1 MLINQAVNDIYE
13 RIYLLFS
20 KTFRFYLIK
29 SQIILTNL
37 QKYVTLTVTIINFMS
52 ASTKLSTSVKALC
65 YLALSN
71 KPKNSAEIAEQ
82 IGVNASKIRM
92 LLSKLG
98 KNGIVKSD
106 SGALG
111 GFSLNKDPNEIHLQ
125 EIYCA
130 IEDRKAF
137 YLDVNSTKSK
147 GTLSSEKINT
157 FFLDL
162 FSEIQ
167 VEIEN
172 KMSEITLAS
181 IINKIK

>member
-1 MLINQAVNDIYE
+1 
-13 RIYLLFS
+13 
-20 KTFRFYLIK
+20 
-29 SQIILTNL
+29 
-37 QKYVTLTVTIINFMS
+37 MS

-65 YLALSN
+65 FLALDE
-71 KPKNSAEIAEQ
+71 KPRNSTEIAASVG
-82 IGVNASKIRM
+82 INASKLRK
-92 LLSKLG
+92 LLSMLG
-98 KNGIVKSD
+98 KAGIVKSD
-106 SGALG
+106 SGMLG
-111 GFSLNKDPNEIHLQ
+111 GFSLAKKPTEIHLQ

-137 YLDVNSTKSK
+137 YLNVNDDKLEEN
-147 GTLSSEKINT
+147 GSSEKINY

-172 KMSEITLAS
+172 KMTDITLKS